1 MGQSSKITQ
10 YQLEA
15 RVLALRVSGA
25 SHEEIAARV
34 TGELR
39 SEKGIEDTIARASV
53 TRWLKKTEAA
63 RGLALSE
70 VQAGLGKEN

>member
-39 SEKGIEDTIARASV
+39 SEKGIEDNYCH
-53 TRWLKKTEAA
+53 
-63 RGLALSE
+63 
-70 VQAGLGKEN
+70 GLGNQVAEKGERGPGPSFE